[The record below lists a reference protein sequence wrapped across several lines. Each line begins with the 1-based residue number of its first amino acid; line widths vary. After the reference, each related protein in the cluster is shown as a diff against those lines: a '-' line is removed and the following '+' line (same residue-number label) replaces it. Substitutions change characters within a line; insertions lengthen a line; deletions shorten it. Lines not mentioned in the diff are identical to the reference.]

1 MDVHKGRKAAIP
13 VMLTDRLLAKVDEI
27 AADETVSGDDP
38 NRSATIRELLGEAID
53 AREQRAAR

>member
-27 AADETVSGDDP
+27 AAARDGEP
-38 NRSATIRELLGEAID
+38 NRSAVIRDLLGEAIE
-53 AREQRAAR
+53 AREKAVMR